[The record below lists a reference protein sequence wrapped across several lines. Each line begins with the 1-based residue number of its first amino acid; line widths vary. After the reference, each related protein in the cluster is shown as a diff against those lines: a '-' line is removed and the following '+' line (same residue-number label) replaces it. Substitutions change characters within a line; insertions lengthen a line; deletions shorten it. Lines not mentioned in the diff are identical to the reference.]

1 MFRYRIDDYSYTRH
15 LVDSVGL
22 LTDVMTN
29 ADVETIRV
37 YFRTQQPD
45 DPDTPDEE
53 QQPAE

>member
-45 DPDTPDEE
+45 DTDTPDEE